1 MQLQETLEAPLLGTR
16 EQWRNQSRTMP
27 EELSWWIE
35 AQSLSE
41 EASTKLGKN
50 LGTIFSLRKTKESD
64 VADAMW
70 ARINDVGMFENL

>member
-1 MQLQETLEAPLLGTR
+1 
-16 EQWRNQSRTMP
+16 MP

-41 EASTKLGKN
+41 EASRKLRKN
-50 LGTIFSLRKTKESD
+50 ISTIFPLRKTKESD

-70 ARINDVGMFENL
+70 ACINDVGMFENL